1 MSVDAVKVSQRNAEQ
16 RNAEQP
22 SQRRYRHTEQILTL
36 DDSML
41 KNQGSV
47 QGSVQENK
55 FNNLYICVITE
66 PIELY

>member
-1 MSVDAVKVSQRNAEQ
+1 VSVDAVKVSQRNAEQ

-41 KNQGSV
+41 KNQGN
-47 QGSVQENK
+47 VQENK